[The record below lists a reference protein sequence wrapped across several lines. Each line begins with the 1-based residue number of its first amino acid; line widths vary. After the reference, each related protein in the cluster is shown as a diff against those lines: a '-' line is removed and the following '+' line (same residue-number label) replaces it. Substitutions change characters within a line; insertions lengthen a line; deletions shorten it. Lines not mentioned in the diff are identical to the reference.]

1 MSIGSNPNSY
11 SLLRYAKRLAY
22 ERNGELFAIYNQ
34 TRENLTK
41 ENLSQLEKNLSFAR
55 ELGCEILYAADEDTA
70 EAILRIS
77 GQKSITRVVIE
88 KSDTNWW
95 WRWNSTAS
103 KLARIP
109 SNFELCLVPYSFI
122 SGEESVLNR
131 FLRTSSGGK
140 QYLTSLTLI
149 LLATCISLFL
159 EPIAGYWSISL
170 LYLFLF
176 RELDLFFQRT
186 YGTCRIIVRNFLG
199 FFIHST
205 QIYFFYREV
214 GRRTYVWRFSF
225 YIYHHRKC
233 YF

>member
-1 MSIGSNPNSY
+1 MSIGSSPNSY

-170 LYLFLF
+170 LYLFFVSGIGSFFPKDLRYLQDYCPEFFGIFYSFHPDILF
-176 RELDLFFQRT
+176 L
-186 YGTCRIIVRNFLG
+186 
-199 FFIHST
+199 
-205 QIYFFYREV
+205 
-214 GRRTYVWRFSF
+214 
-225 YIYHHRKC
+225 
-233 YF
+233 